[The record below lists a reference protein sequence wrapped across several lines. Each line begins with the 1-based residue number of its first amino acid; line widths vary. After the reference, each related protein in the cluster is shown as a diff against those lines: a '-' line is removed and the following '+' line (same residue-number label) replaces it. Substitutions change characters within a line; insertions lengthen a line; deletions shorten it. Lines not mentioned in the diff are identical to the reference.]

1 MRNQLNN
8 PRYKRI
14 PEGRPGHGAETH
26 KQLNTKGKAKVEVKR
41 LVLESETILGKQKRV
56 TGIKR
61 GGKKEQ
67 K

>member
-1 MRNQLNN
+1 MNT
-8 PRYKRI
+8 RI
-14 PEGRPGHGAETH
+14 PGHGAETH

-41 LVLESETILGKQKRV
+41 LVLESETMLGKQKRV